1 MLRLLHSFLFG
12 SRMCS
17 GCGHHWVASSTL
29 CRDCHA
35 KLSAFLSARKKGR
48 NLEPLEA
55 PQSFPSCGADHSP
68 LGFQGSKQMSMSGM
82 Q

>member
-17 GCGHHWVASSTL
+17 GCQQHWVVSSAL

-48 NLEPLEA
+48 KLEA
-55 PQSFPSCGADHSP
+55 SETSQLLPNRDTNHLPS
-68 LGFQGSKQMSMSGM
+68 GFQGSNQMSMSGM
-82 Q
+82 P